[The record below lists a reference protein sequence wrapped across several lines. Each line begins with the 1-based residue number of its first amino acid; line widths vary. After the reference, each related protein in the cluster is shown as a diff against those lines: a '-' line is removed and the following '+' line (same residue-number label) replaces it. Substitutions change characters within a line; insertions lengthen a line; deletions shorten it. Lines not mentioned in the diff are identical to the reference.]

1 MCIRDSCIIVFI
13 LYLPAKSY
21 NYINIVGVLRSGGD
35 TTVCLILDTAGV
47 WLIGVPFAFLGALVF
62 HFPIHIV
69 YAMVLFEEA
78 VKMVGGFW
86 RYRSGKWV
94 NNLAIKV

>member
-1 MCIRDSCIIVFI
+1 MYKRQ
-13 LYLPAKSY
+13 
-21 NYINIVGVLRSGGD
+21 
-35 TTVCLILDTAGV
+35 ILDTAGV